1 MKKIGFLM
9 VILIFISCS
18 PTTRTALNIKK
29 STSSKFLNIEGS
41 YIDDNSRF
49 YLYENNLVVRLL
61 LGSGIDIN
69 FLKNQNYPDGYG
81 WYFIEGDKIT
91 IQFWVRGEGSP
102 YVVVEHIG
110 KITHSNRFV
119 IEKSRQ
125 FSSSLFGNSNIVK
138 DVRNVECI
146 FRSEVKPDSL
156 NPWVPIDSISY
167 KKALGKSVW
176 KKKFNGI

>member
-1 MKKIGFLM
+1 MKKIYILSWIFL
-9 VILIFISCS
+9 LTSCS
-18 PTTRTALNIKK
+18 SIHRTALNLKRSNSAK
-29 STSSKFLNIEGS
+29 YLNIQGS
-41 YIDDNSRF
+41 YVDDNSRF
-49 YLYENNLVVRLL
+49 YLYKNNLVVRFL
-61 LGSGIDIN
+61 LGAELDIN
-69 FLKNQNYPDGYG
+69 LHKIRKDPGGYG

-125 FSSSLFGNSNIVK
+125 FSSSLFDNSNIVK